1 MPSLRHR
8 KSTKTYSKLVERQK
22 FINDMYK
29 EMMSLDG
36 INTND
41 KTIEQMKKN
50 KSKNIIITIFTT
62 LKNIFRKWLKR
73 K

>member
-1 MPSLRHR
+1 
-8 KSTKTYSKLVERQK
+8 
-22 FINDMYK
+22 MYK

-41 KTIEQMKKN
+41 KTIEKLKKN
-50 KSKNIIITIFTT
+50 KRKNNNITIFTT
-62 LKNIFRKWLKR
+62 LKNIFGKWLKR